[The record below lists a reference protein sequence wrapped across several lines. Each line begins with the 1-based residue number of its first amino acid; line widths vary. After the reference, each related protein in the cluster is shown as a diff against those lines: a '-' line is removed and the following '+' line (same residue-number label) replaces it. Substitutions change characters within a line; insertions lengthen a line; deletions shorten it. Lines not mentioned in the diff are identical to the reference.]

1 MPIGQHAPPATVP
14 VTTNDIAAIQA
25 QVAAV
30 RRHVASNGRMNREDK
45 VAVYT
50 KLQAIDKICIR
61 NIQLSLFSPEQ
72 RSHG

>member
-1 MPIGQHAPPATVP
+1 MPIGEHAPRSTTV
-14 VTTNDIAAIQA
+14 VLTDDLTAIQA

-30 RRHVASNGRMNREDK
+30 RRHVASNGRMNRDDK